1 MMKKSLRTLTA
12 SLLCT
17 AIACSCSGGLSRHHT
32 EARKPVPVR
41 IMKAGPADNDG
52 IRTYI
57 GTAVPSKSAVLSC
70 SYPGTVVSLPVK
82 KGDKVRKGDTMAVIN
97 SQSVSSTWEMAHA
110 TLKQAEDGYK
120 RVSQVHATGG
130 IPDVKLIE
138 IETQL
143 SKARAAAEAA
153 DNALENCIVKA
164 PFDGVAG
171 EIFLEQGIEAG
182 AMEPIARILD
192 ISSVEIEFSVPE
204 KEINGINE
212 GDELTVEVPALGNLV
227 FTSRVKNKG
236 VSASPLSHSY
246 TCTLAHSP
254 QAKGLMPGM
263 VCKLQCSGAS
273 GKGTVI
279 PASCVKTD
287 ASGRYVWTVK
297 DSTVYKKY
305 ITVGGFS
312 GTGVIVTEGL
322 SEGDN
327 IITEGSQKVSGG
339 MKVKVL

>member
-1 MMKKSLRTLTA
+1 MKNKLKILTA
-12 SLLCT
+12 SLFC
-17 AIACSCSGGLSRHHT
+17 AAMACSCSGGLSRHHS
-32 EARKPVPVR
+32 EEREPVPVR
-41 IMKAGPADNDG
+41 VLKAGAAENEG
-52 IRTYI
+52 IRTYV
-57 GTAVPSKSAVLSC
+57 GTAVPSKTAVLSC

-82 KGDKVRKGDTMAVIN
+82 KGEKVRKGDTVAVI
-97 SQSVSSTWEMAHA
+97 SSPSVSSTWEMAHA

-120 RVSQVHATGG
+120 RVAQVHATGG
-130 IPDVKLIE
+130 IPDVKLVE

-153 DNALENCIVKA
+153 DNALANCTVKA

-182 AMEPIARILD
+182 VMEPIARILD
-192 ISSVEIEFSVPE
+192 ISPVEIEFSVPE
-204 KEINGINE
+204 KEISGINE
-212 GDELTVEVPALGNLV
+212 GEELTVEVPALGNLT
-227 FTSRVKNKG
+227 FTARIKSKG

-246 TCTLAHSP
+246 TCTLGHST

-263 VCKLQCSGAS
+263 VCKVYGSASS

-279 PASCVKTD
+279 PASSVKTD
-287 ASGRYVWTVK
+287 ISGRYVWTVK

-322 SEGDN
+322 SEGDC

>member
-1 MMKKSLRTLTA
+1 MKNNLKTLTT
-12 SLLCT
+12 SLLC
-17 AIACSCSGGLSRHHT
+17 AAMACSCSGGLSHHHT
-32 EARKPVPVR
+32 EAKEPVPVR
-41 IMKAGPADNDG
+41 VMKAGTAENEG
-52 IRTYI
+52 IRTYV
-57 GTAVPSKSAVLSC
+57 GTAVPSKTAVLSC
-70 SYPGTVVSLPVK
+70 SYPGTVVCLPVK
-82 KGDKVRKGDTMAVIN
+82 KGEKVRKGDTIAVI
-97 SQSVSSTWEMAHA
+97 SSPSVSSTWEMAHA
-110 TLKQAEDGYK
+110 TLKQAEDGYN
-120 RVSQVHATGG
+120 RVVQVHSTGG
-130 IPDVKLIE
+130 IPDVKLVE

-153 DNALENCIVKA
+153 DNALENCTVKA
-164 PFDGVAG
+164 PFNGVAG
-171 EIFLEQGIEAG
+171 EIFIEHGIEAG
-182 AMEPIARILD
+182 VMEPIARILD

-212 GDELTVEVPALGNLV
+212 GEELTVEVPALGNLT
-227 FTSRVKNKG
+227 FSARIKNKG

-263 VCKLQCSGAS
+263 VCKISRSELS

-287 ASGRYVWTVK
+287 ASGRYVWTVNE
-297 DSTVYKKY
+297 STVYKKY

-312 GTGVIVTEGL
+312 GTGVIITDGL

>member
-1 MMKKSLRTLTA
+1 MKNDFKILTV
-12 SLLCT
+12 SLLC
-17 AIACSCSGGLSRHHT
+17 AAMACSCNGGLSHHHT
-32 EARKPVPVR
+32 EAREPVPVR
-41 IMKAGPADNDG
+41 VLKAGPADNEG
-52 IRTYI
+52 SRTYV
-57 GTAVPSKSAVLSC
+57 GTAVPSKTAVLSC

-82 KGDKVRKGDTMAVIN
+82 KGEKVKKGDTIAVIN

-120 RVSQVHATGG
+120 RVVQVHATGG
-130 IPDVKLIE
+130 IPDVKLVE

-153 DNALENCIVKA
+153 DNALANCTVKA
-164 PFDGVAG
+164 PFDGVTG

-182 AMEPIARILD
+182 AMEPIVRILD
-192 ISSVEIEFSVPE
+192 ISSIEIEFSVPE
-204 KEINGINE
+204 KEINGIDKGE
-212 GDELTVEVPALGNLV
+212 ELTVEVPALGNL
-227 FTSRVKNKG
+227 TYKARIKSKG

-246 TCTLAHSP
+246 TCTIEHSP

-263 VCKLQCSGAS
+263 VCKVYGSASS

-279 PASCVKTD
+279 PASSVKTD
-287 ASGRYVWTVK
+287 ISGRYVWTVK

-322 SEGDN
+322 SEGDC